1 VAEADEAKRFRK
13 NDFGLQIAHGPANL
27 NSAAVCRIGRQAVLT
42 QFRSMN
48 AQLLTPEGEKIVG
61 DLARRHGFSVDAVT
75 HMMYSV
81 LNGNGSMAQFAHPE
95 FGGSGQWMRGGML
108 MLGDMFNHGL
118 KGRVDALCNDI
129 SGILANQPGLLSIGS
144 FQSQS
149 QGGNAWQTQAA
160 GAPTR
165 QSSLFLPD
173 PASNWWPQDL
183 GAPSATGSQNSVR
196 YAYFGGARRLAVQ
209 TGSDTWVYDTL
220 DHQIGGFS
228 QQQGSGG
235 SILFTSQYGT
245 VNLSTLPVV
254 SRNGQPSL
262 PTPGPFG
269 GPGSPT
275 GSSQSN
281 DVLATLD
288 RLGALKT
295 QGILT
300 EAEFNAKKAELLS
313 RL

>member
-1 VAEADEAKRFRK
+1 M
-13 NDFGLQIAHGPANL
+13 
-27 NSAAVCRIGRQAVLT
+27 NSRP
-42 QFRSMN
+42 
-48 AQLLTPEGEKIVG
+48 LTPEGEKIAD

-75 HMMYSV
+75 HMMFAV
-81 LNGNGSMAQFAHPE
+81 LNGNGSMAQFSHPE

-118 KGRVDALCNDI
+118 KNRVGALCYDI
-129 SGILANQPGLLSIGS
+129 SAILASQPGLLSSGS
-144 FQSQS
+144 FQSQN
-149 QGGNAWQTQAA
+149 QGGNAWQTQGA
-160 GAPTR
+160 GAPQG
-165 QSSLFLPD
+165 QSSLFRAD
-173 PASNWWPQDL
+173 PASNWWPPDL
-183 GAPSATGSQNSVR
+183 GAPNATGSQNSVR

-209 TGSDTWVYDTL
+209 TGSDVWVYDTL

-254 SRNGQPSL
+254 SQNGQPAQKT
-262 PTPGPFG
+262 PTPFSGQG
-269 GPGSPT
+269 APT
-275 GSSQSN
+275 RFSQSG
-281 DVLATLD
+281 DVLAALE
-288 RLGALKT
+288 RLGALKM

-300 EAEFNAKKAELLS
+300 DAEFNAKKAELLS